1 MVGAH
6 GTVAVTGASMKAAAA
21 PKMRLAANARVGSSM
36 PDYPKMEA
44 PDAAS
49 FDSKAVITAIES
61 GKSYQLGASWA
72 FYAAPEYLIPA
83 GAEVAGELD
92 LNGGFSPY
100 QAPILYVAGKL
111 TLSSLNIGRAKLA
124 VLPAT

>member
-1 MVGAH
+1 
-6 GTVAVTGASMKAAAA
+6 
-21 PKMRLAANARVGSSM
+21 M

-72 FYAAPEYLIPA
+72 FTP
-83 GAEVAGELD
+83 
-92 LNGGFSPY
+92 
-100 QAPILYVAGKL
+100 
-111 TLSSLNIGRAKLA
+111 
-124 VLPAT
+124 LPNT